1 MSRFCYFFLVCY
13 KETINA
19 ILAIVYIMAET
30 TTIQIT
36 TDTRDQLRELG
47 KMGEDYNTVIRR
59 LIAEYNLDKLIEK
72 GEKRIKDHRD
82 KFVDIND
89 L

>member
-1 MSRFCYFFLVCY
+1 
-13 KETINA
+13 
-19 ILAIVYIMAET
+19 MAET

-59 LIAEYNLDKLIEK
+59 LIAEHNLEKLIEK
-72 GEKRIKDHRD
+72 GEKRIKEHRD

>member
-1 MSRFCYFFLVCY
+1 M
-13 KETINA
+13 EEI
-19 ILAIVYIMAET
+19 

-36 TDTRDQLRELG
+36 KDTRDQLRELG
-47 KMGEDYNTVIRR
+47 KMSEDYNSVIRR
-59 LIAEYNLDKLIEK
+59 LIAEHNLDKLIEE
-72 GEKRIKDHRD
+72 GEKRIKEHRD

>member
-1 MSRFCYFFLVCY
+1 
-13 KETINA
+13 
-19 ILAIVYIMAET
+19 MAET
-30 TTIQIT
+30 TTIKIT

-59 LIAEYNLDKLIEK
+59 LIAEYNLDELIEK

>member
-1 MSRFCYFFLVCY
+1 MK

-19 ILAIVYIMAET
+19 ILAIVSIMAET

-36 TDTRDQLRELG
+36 TETRDQLRELG

-59 LIAEYNLDKLIEK
+59 LIAEYNLDRLIEK
-72 GEKRIKDHRD
+72 GEKRIKEHRD

>member
-1 MSRFCYFFLVCY
+1 MK

-19 ILAIVYIMAET
+19 ILAIVSIMAET

-72 GEKRIKDHRD
+72 GEKRIKEHRD

>member
-1 MSRFCYFFLVCY
+1 
-13 KETINA
+13 
-19 ILAIVYIMAET
+19 MAET

-72 GEKRIKDHRD
+72 GEKRIKEHRD

>member
-1 MSRFCYFFLVCY
+1 
-13 KETINA
+13 
-19 ILAIVYIMAET
+19 MAET

>member
-1 MSRFCYFFLVCY
+1 
-13 KETINA
+13 
-19 ILAIVYIMAET
+19 MAET

-36 TDTRDQLRELG
+36 TETRDQLRELG

-72 GEKRIKDHRD
+72 GEKRIKEHRD

>member
-1 MSRFCYFFLVCY
+1 
-13 KETINA
+13 
-19 ILAIVYIMAET
+19 MAET

-36 TDTRDQLRELG
+36 TETRDQLRELG

-59 LIAEYNLDKLIEK
+59 LIAEYNLDRLIEK
-72 GEKRIKDHRD
+72 GEKRIKEHRD

>member
-1 MSRFCYFFLVCY
+1 MK

-19 ILAIVYIMAET
+19 ILAIVSIMAET

-59 LIAEYNLDKLIEK
+59 LIAEYNLDRLIEK
-72 GEKRIKDHRD
+72 GEKRIKEHRD